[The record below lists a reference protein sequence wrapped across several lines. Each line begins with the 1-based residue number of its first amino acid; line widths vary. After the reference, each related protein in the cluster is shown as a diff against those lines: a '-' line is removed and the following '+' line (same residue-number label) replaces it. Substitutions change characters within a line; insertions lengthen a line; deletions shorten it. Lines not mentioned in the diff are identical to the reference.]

1 MARLVKKQKGIQAE
15 EDGFLP
21 NARKIA
27 ELAAEKKARDIK
39 AFDVRE
45 LTLVADSFIY
55 CTATSEPQLKAIYNS
70 VLDGMKKIG
79 VRPLRSEGGFG
90 DGWVLMDYG
99 TVIFHIFRE
108 KARVFYDL
116 DGLWGDAPE
125 IALDLE

>member
-1 MARLVKKQKGIQAE
+1 LARLVKKQKKSAE
-15 EDGFLP
+15 EESFLP
-21 NARKIA
+21 QTRRIA
-27 ELAAEKKARDIK
+27 ELAAEKKAKDIK
-39 AFDVRE
+39 AFDVRG

-55 CTATSEPQLKAIYNS
+55 CTATSEPQTKAIYNA
-70 VLDGMKKIG
+70 VLEGMKKIG

-90 DGWVLMDYG
+90 DGWILMDYG

-108 KARVFYDL
+108 KARAFYDL